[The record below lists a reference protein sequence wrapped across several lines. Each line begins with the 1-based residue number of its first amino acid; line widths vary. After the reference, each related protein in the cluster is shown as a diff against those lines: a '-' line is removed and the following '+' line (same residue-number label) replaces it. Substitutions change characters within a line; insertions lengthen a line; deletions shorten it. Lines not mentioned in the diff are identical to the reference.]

1 MQIYHLV
8 NLSFFIS
15 LYHLAIQ
22 YVHMSVEII
31 YETISCNS
39 FYNVLCKWNDL
50 QCFIGNLKWFL
61 HNYESCT
68 SLLLL
73 SQNYIYGN
81 DTSIYRNMKTFSN
94 DDNAFL
100 NNFTYTLWPH
110 QCFLAIACESNIA
123 TGKNLYPKII
133 ISKHWSQTMEKCFCC
148 CSSNGKCQVGI
159 SCCNHVMSVMWK
171 LLNESL

>member
-1 MQIYHLV
+1 MKQFLV
-8 NLSFFIS
+8 TVFIMCCVNEMICNA
-15 LYHLAIQ
+15 LLAIWNGFCIIMNH
-22 YVHMSVEII
+22 VHNYFCGHIII
-31 YETISCNS
+31 YMEMILVYTETW
-39 FYNVLCKWNDL
+39 K
-50 QCFIGNLKWFL
+50 
-61 HNYESCT
+61 H
-68 SLLLL
+68 
-73 SQNYIYGN
+73 SQTMI
-81 DTSIYRNMKTFSN
+81 ML
-94 DDNAFL
+94 FL

-110 QCFLAIACESNIA
+110 QCFLAIACESSIA

>member
-1 MQIYHLV
+1 MKQFLV
-8 NLSFFIS
+8 TVFIMCCVNEMICNA
-15 LYHLAIQ
+15 LLAIWNGFC
-22 YVHMSVEII
+22 II
-31 YETISCNS
+31 MNH
-39 FYNVLCKWNDL
+39 V
-50 QCFIGNLKWFL
+50 L
-61 HNYESCT
+61 HNYFCCHIIIYMEMILVYT
-68 SLLLL
+68 ETWKH
-73 SQNYIYGN
+73 SQTMI
-81 DTSIYRNMKTFSN
+81 ML
-94 DDNAFL
+94 FL

-110 QCFLAIACESNIA
+110 QCFLAIACESSIA

>member
-1 MQIYHLV
+1 MKQFLV
-8 NLSFFIS
+8 TVFIMCCVNEMICNA
-15 LYHLAIQ
+15 LLAIWNGFCIIMNH
-22 YVHMSVEII
+22 VHNYFCCNIII
-31 YETISCNS
+31 YMEMILVYTETW
-39 FYNVLCKWNDL
+39 K
-50 QCFIGNLKWFL
+50 
-61 HNYESCT
+61 H
-68 SLLLL
+68 
-73 SQNYIYGN
+73 SQTMI
-81 DTSIYRNMKTFSN
+81 ML
-94 DDNAFL
+94 FL

-110 QCFLAIACESNIA
+110 QCFLAIACESSIA

>member
-1 MQIYHLV
+1 MKQFLV
-8 NLSFFIS
+8 TVFIMCCVNEMICNA
-15 LYHLAIQ
+15 LLAIWNGFCIIMN
-22 YVHMSVEII
+22 YV
-31 YETISCNS
+31 
-39 FYNVLCKWNDL
+39 
-50 QCFIGNLKWFL
+50 
-61 HNYESCT
+61 
-68 SLLLL
+68 LLLL
-73 SQNYIYGN
+73 SHNYIYGN
-81 DTSIYRNMKTFSN
+81 DTSIYRNMKKFSN

-110 QCFLAIACESNIA
+110 QCFLAIACESSIA

-148 CSSNGKCQVGI
+148 RSSNGKCQVVI

>member
-1 MQIYHLV
+1 MKQFLV
-8 NLSFFIS
+8 TVFIMCCVNEMICNA
-15 LYHLAIQ
+15 LLAIWNGFC
-22 YVHMSVEII
+22 II
-31 YETISCNS
+31 MNH
-39 FYNVLCKWNDL
+39 V
-50 QCFIGNLKWFL
+50 
-61 HNYESCT
+61 HNYFCCHIIICMEMILVYT
-68 SLLLL
+68 ETWKH
-73 SQNYIYGN
+73 SQTMI
-81 DTSIYRNMKTFSN
+81 ML
-94 DDNAFL
+94 FL

-110 QCFLAIACESNIA
+110 QCFLAIACESSIA